1 MRMTVSLCIILLEL
15 TINDLLMLPILMM
28 LVLLISKTVGDCF
41 NMGVYEQIVRMKGLP
56 YLVGDIHEKLC
67 SKGCCFWS
75 IVHIFRG
82 RKVGNM
88 LHFLKTTGHH
98 GGTRS

>member
-15 TINDLLMLPILMM
+15 TNDLLMLPLMM

-56 YLVGDIHEKLC
+56 YLVGDIHGKLC

-75 IVHIFRG
+75 IVHIFGG

-88 LHFLKTTGHH
+88 LHFLKTTSHH